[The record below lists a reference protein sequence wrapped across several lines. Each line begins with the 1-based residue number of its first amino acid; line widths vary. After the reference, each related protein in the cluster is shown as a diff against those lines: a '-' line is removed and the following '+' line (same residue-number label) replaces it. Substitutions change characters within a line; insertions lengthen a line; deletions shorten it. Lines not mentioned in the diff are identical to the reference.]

1 VPAARRFTECIP
13 IHSAHLRG
21 WQTAGQGEVLAL
33 NGKSTV
39 TSIDVARL
47 AEVSQSAVSRSFTP
61 GASVSEG
68 TRLKVMEAARKLGY
82 RPNAHA
88 RSLITKRSRIIGLVL
103 SYLEN
108 LFYPV
113 ALERLAKRLQR
124 DGYHV
129 LLFVTDTQNADELV
143 DEILQYHVDGIV
155 LAATTLSSGLAQ
167 RCADAA
173 IPVVLFNRVM
183 AVGGGNSSGHAG
195 AAGTV
200 SSVRSDNVAGGRA
213 VARHL
218 AQTGHQRVAYIAGH
232 EESSTNLERERG
244 FRDGLA
250 ERGLRIWARSVGNY
264 DFEQARAAARDL
276 FRPGRERPDAVFVAS
291 DHMAFGVMD
300 VLRFELG
307 LRVPQ
312 DVSVVGFDNVPQ
324 ADWASYRLTTVEQP
338 VQPMIEATVG
348 LLQKYLRDGHP
359 PQSENVVV
367 PGQLVLRDSV
377 RQAVAAPVR
386 KRRLA

>member
-1 VPAARRFTECIP
+1 M
-13 IHSAHLRG
+13 
-21 WQTAGQGEVLAL
+21 
-33 NGKSTV
+33 KSTV

-61 GASVSEG
+61 GASVSDL
-68 TRLKVMEAARKLGY
+68 TRLKVMDAARKLGY

-113 ALERLAKRLQR
+113 ALEQLAKRLQR

-129 LLFVTDTQNADELV
+129 LLFVTDTHNADELV
-143 DEILQYHVDGIV
+143 NEILQYHVDGIV

-183 AVGGGNSSGHAG
+183 AGGGGGGGAG
-195 AAGTV
+195 GASTV

-250 ERGLRIWARSVGNY
+250 ARGLRIWARGVGNY
-264 DFEQARAAARDL
+264 DFEQARAAARQM
-276 FRPGRERPDAVFVAS
+276 FKPGAERPDAVFVAS

-307 LRVPQ
+307 LRIPQ

-324 ADWASYRLTTVEQP
+324 ADWGSYRLTTVEQP

-348 LLQKYLRDGHP
+348 LLQKYLRDEHA

-377 RQAVAAPVR
+377 RPARTR
-386 KRRLA
+386 KLA

>member
-1 VPAARRFTECIP
+1 MT
-13 IHSAHLRG
+13 S
-21 WQTAGQGEVLAL
+21 TA
-33 NGKSTV
+33 KTPV

-68 TRLKVMEAARKLGY
+68 TRAKVMDAARKLGY

-103 SYLEN
+103 SQMEN
-108 LFYPV
+108 LLYPV
-113 ALERLAKRLQR
+113 ALDHLAKRLQR

-129 LLFVTDTQNADELV
+129 LLFVNDTPNSDELV
-143 DEILQYHVDGIV
+143 NQILQYHVDGIV

-183 AVGGGNSSGHAG
+183 ASGSAG
-195 AAGTV
+195 AV

-218 AQTGHQRVAYIAGH
+218 ADTGHQRIAFIAGN

-244 FRDGLA
+244 FREGLA

-264 DFEQARAAARDL
+264 DFEQARAAAREL
-276 FRPGRERPDAVFVAS
+276 FRVASERPDAVFVAS

-300 VLRFELG
+300 TLRHELG
-307 LRVPQ
+307 LHIPQ

-324 ADWASYRLTTVEQP
+324 ADWGSYRLTTVEQQ
-338 VQPMIEATVG
+338 VGPMIEATVG
-348 LLQKYLRDGHP
+348 LLQRYLRDDRTA
-359 PQSENVVV
+359 QSENVIV
-367 PGQLVLRDSV
+367 PVQLVIRESV
-377 RQAVAAPVR
+377 RGAKPANER
-386 KRRLA
+386 SR